1 MQPLPIMPDTNTS
14 IFKDYLTPWLYVRY
28 SRVSKAWRNKI
39 EGLALECLKKHE
51 LPIYLPQNATK
62 VLQGII
68 NIHTTRFIEAVKD
81 KRLSIALNLLRSGT
95 VQLDATHEG
104 KTLFDWSIAN
114 DPDPN
119 HQLGSAFFRYG
130 GDLSAIQIQSHQIA
144 VKKWFLP
151 HLTTFNC
158 AFTLLGSS
166 FDNELFN
173 QSEIFKFL
181 EEMAKAGNLA
191 GIKRLI
197 DEHYLDVRNY
207 NSCPVASLTKEKL
220 DPALKVFLLKKGMQ
234 QNKLPQ

>member
-1 MQPLPIMPDTNTS
+1 MQPLPIMPDTNTV

-28 SRVSKAWRNKI
+28 SRVSKGWCTKI
-39 EGLALECLKKHE
+39 EGLARDCLIEHK
-51 LPIYLPQNATK
+51 LPIFLPEKATK

-68 NIHTTRFIEAVKD
+68 KMHTARFIEAVKD
-81 KRLSIALNLLRSGT
+81 KRVSIALNLLRSGT

-104 KTLFDWSIAN
+104 KTLYDWSIAN
-114 DPDPN
+114 DPT

-130 GDLSAIQIQSHQIA
+130 GDLSAIQIKSHQIA
-144 VKKWFLP
+144 AKKWFLP

-158 AFTLLGSS
+158 AFTLLGTS

-173 QSEIFKFL
+173 PSEIFKFFEGL
-181 EEMAKAGNLA
+181 AKAGNFA

-197 DEHYLDVRNY
+197 DEHYLDVKNY
-207 NSCPVASLTKEKL
+207 NSYPLASLRKEKL
-220 DPALKVFLLKKGMQ
+220 DPAMKAFLLQKGIQ